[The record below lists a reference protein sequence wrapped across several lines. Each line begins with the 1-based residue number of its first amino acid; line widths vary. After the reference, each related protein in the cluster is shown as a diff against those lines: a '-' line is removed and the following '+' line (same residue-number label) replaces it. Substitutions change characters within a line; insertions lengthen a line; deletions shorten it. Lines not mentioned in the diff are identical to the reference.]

1 MPLRLVGV
9 SSIATVNWST
19 WIAAGGAVAT
29 LALAVAAFWAL
40 KQNSVAL
47 AATRRDTEEGTR
59 KVSRK
64 QATSTIYE
72 AGPSPGVGAKIAEEK
87 DLNDRSSVTAF

>member
-19 WIAAGGAVAT
+19 WIAAGGAVAK

-47 AATRRDTEEGTR
+47 AATRRDTKEAI
-59 KVSRK
+59 KSRIDARAPRISVNLL
-64 QATSTIYE
+64 QI
-72 AGPSPGVGAKIAEEK
+72 GPTTCI
-87 DLNDRSSVTAF
+87 RTFR